1 MEKGVHS
8 VVYLFSYPL
17 LSGGDLLDLGLDQK
31 TLVGELKTEWRKL
44 WAERVDDKL
53 RAEGVAKNDY
63 SMLNVDRGTI
73 IHATRNYKPLDFK
86 EVLER
91 HEVENAERFIPPEP
105 QVGGWNRFIKEN
117 IYCKPV
123 VSKRAQVYQREI
135 PVKQQPKKGGRGWL
149 HKIA

>member
-86 EVLER
+86 EILKR

-105 QVGGWNRFIKEN
+105 QVGGWNRFIKDN
-117 IYCKPV
+117 ISRKPI

-135 PVKQQPKKGGRGWL
+135 PVKQQLKKGGRGWL